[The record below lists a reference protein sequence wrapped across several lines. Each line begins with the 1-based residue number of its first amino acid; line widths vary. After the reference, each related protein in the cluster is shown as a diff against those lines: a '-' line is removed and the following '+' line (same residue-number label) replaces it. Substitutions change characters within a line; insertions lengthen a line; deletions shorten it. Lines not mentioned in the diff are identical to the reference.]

1 MRQFQIIPI
10 RISLKGNKYA
20 KSRDIVSESQLT
32 SPAVDLIAAGFIK
45 EVFDTD
51 DIVTVGSEE
60 VSPKKIAEFPKE
72 VKKVVVKTDIKDIKK
87 ITR

>member
-45 EVFDTD
+45 EVFDAD
-51 DIVTVGSEE
+51 DIVTVDAEE
-60 VSPKKIAEFPKE
+60 FSPKKTAEFSKE
-72 VKKVVVKTDIKDIKK
+72 VKKVIIKTDIKDIKK